1 MTLTLDDVRNKR
13 FRMARKS
20 GYEVL
25 EVDEFVDEVEESF
38 AQLVEENQ
46 NLKKQVEALKAAP
59 PVLLRLL
66 TPWLRLRQFSHP
78 HLGSLLRYRLRC
90 PAAIVVTTGKEASA
104 AVVRLVEMSTEQAE
118 RLVEEATEDANRIR
132 EEANRT
138 AHQLTTDARTRAERV
153 ESEARV
159 NAERLQADAL
169 SRAEK
174 LDREIEGRRG
184 EMFGDLERQRDDL
197 TAAVS
202 ALRNFETAYRTN
214 LTTHLRRQIET
225 LESGRAEPVDVPE
238 VASVGEKNSNGTPG
252 QPGRSSLSEKML
264 QASAVVPATPHA
276 STLCWGTSA
285 SWSHIDQRDRARYG
299 GPCVVVTEWRQS
311 RRQTPADIT
320 TSSEPRKPTDQ
331 LEIDNHGWK
340 FREKSARVVEESAFA
355 AYCLCVTYPFQP
367 CTKKWG
373 AHDHR

>member
-38 AQLVEENQ
+38 AQLIEENQ
-46 NLKKQVEALKAAP
+46 NLKKQIEALKAAP
-59 PVLLRLL
+59 P
-66 TPWLRLRQFSHP
+66 PQQP
-78 HLGSLLRYRLRC
+78 IA
-90 PAAIVVTTGKEASA
+90 PAAPTVQAPQPRQPAPPQTASAQPQSGTIVVTTGKEASA

-159 NAERLQADAL
+159 NAERLQADAH

-174 LDREIEGRRG
+174 LDREIESRRG

-197 TAAVS
+197 TAAVA
-202 ALRNFETAYRTN
+202 ALRNFEAAYRTN
-214 LTTHLRRQIET
+214 LTTHLRKQIET
-225 LESGRAEPVDVPE
+225 LEAGGAEPGEIPDVVRDAKPTE
-238 VASVGEKNSNGTPG
+238 SNSNGISIGQQGEHGGADQPQHRGEAPSYSGSPGSNTPRLDALLG
-252 QPGRSSLSEKML
+252 
-264 QASAVVPATPHA
+264 
-276 STLCWGTSA
+276 
-285 SWSHIDQRDRARYG
+285 DQR
-299 GPCVVVTEWRQS
+299 
-311 RRQTPADIT
+311 
-320 TSSEPRKPTDQ
+320 
-331 LEIDNHGWK
+331 
-340 FREKSARVVEESAFA
+340 
-355 AYCLCVTYPFQP
+355 
-367 CTKKWG
+367 
-373 AHDHR
+373 

>member
-38 AQLVEENQ
+38 AQLLEENQ

-59 PVLLRLL
+59 PPAPAPHTMAPPPTVQ
-66 TPWLRLRQFSHP
+66 PPAPRQ
-78 HLGSLLRYRLRC
+78 
-90 PAAIVVTTGKEASA
+90 PAPAQPPMSGTIVVTTGKEASA

-159 NAERLQADAL
+159 NAERLQADAH

-197 TAAVS
+197 TAAVA

-225 LESGRAEPVDVPE
+225 LESGRAEPVDVPDM
-238 VASVGEKNSNGTPG
+238 ARAAEKSSNGTGG
-252 QPGRSSLSEKML
+252 QQGEQPQRGDAPSFSGGGPSN
-264 QASAVVPATPHA
+264 TPRLDA
-276 STLCWGTSA
+276 LLG
-285 SWSHIDQRDRARYG
+285 DQR
-299 GPCVVVTEWRQS
+299 
-311 RRQTPADIT
+311 
-320 TSSEPRKPTDQ
+320 
-331 LEIDNHGWK
+331 
-340 FREKSARVVEESAFA
+340 
-355 AYCLCVTYPFQP
+355 
-367 CTKKWG
+367 
-373 AHDHR
+373 

>member
-38 AQLVEENQ
+38 AQLLEENQ
-46 NLKKQVEALKAAP
+46 NLKKQVESLKAAP
-59 PVLLRLL
+59 PVA
-66 TPWLRLRQFSHP
+66 TPQTMAPAPPVQPQRQ
-78 HLGSLLRYRLRC
+78 
-90 PAAIVVTTGKEASA
+90 PAPASPPPSGTIVVTTGKEASA

-118 RLVEEATEDANRIR
+118 RLVQEATEDANRIR

-184 EMFGDLERQRDDL
+184 EMFGDLEKQRDNL
-197 TAAVS
+197 TAAVT
-202 ALRNFETAYRTN
+202 ALRNFEAAYRSN
-214 LTTHLRRQIET
+214 LTSHLRTQIES
-225 LESGRAEPVDVPE
+225 LESGRAEPVEVPE
-238 VASVGEKNSNGTPG
+238 MVRELKSGDSTANGTIGG
-252 QPGRSSLSEKML
+252 QQGEHGGVDQPHREDSPSYSGSN
-264 QASAVVPATPHA
+264 TPRLDA
-276 STLCWGTSA
+276 LLG
-285 SWSHIDQRDRARYG
+285 DQR
-299 GPCVVVTEWRQS
+299 
-311 RRQTPADIT
+311 
-320 TSSEPRKPTDQ
+320 
-331 LEIDNHGWK
+331 
-340 FREKSARVVEESAFA
+340 
-355 AYCLCVTYPFQP
+355 
-367 CTKKWG
+367 
-373 AHDHR
+373 

>member
-59 PVLLRLL
+59 PPASAPRTIASPPAVQ
-66 TPWLRLRQFSHP
+66 PPAPRQ
-78 HLGSLLRYRLRC
+78 
-90 PAAIVVTTGKEASA
+90 PAPAQPPMSGTIVVTTGKEASA

-159 NAERLQADAL
+159 NAERLQADAH

-202 ALRNFETAYRTN
+202 ALRNFETAYRSN

-238 VASVGEKNSNGTPG
+238 VARVAEKNSNGIAGQQGEQREDAPSFSGGSSNTPRLDALLG
-252 QPGRSSLSEKML
+252 
-264 QASAVVPATPHA
+264 
-276 STLCWGTSA
+276 
-285 SWSHIDQRDRARYG
+285 DQR
-299 GPCVVVTEWRQS
+299 
-311 RRQTPADIT
+311 
-320 TSSEPRKPTDQ
+320 
-331 LEIDNHGWK
+331 
-340 FREKSARVVEESAFA
+340 
-355 AYCLCVTYPFQP
+355 
-367 CTKKWG
+367 
-373 AHDHR
+373 

>member
-38 AQLVEENQ
+38 AQLIEENQ

-59 PVLLRLL
+59 P
-66 TPWLRLRQFSHP
+66 PHP
-78 HLGSLLRYRLRC
+78 VA
-90 PAAIVVTTGKEASA
+90 PAAPTVQAPPPPRQPAPPPQPQSGTIVVTTGKEASA

-174 LDREIEGRRG
+174 LDREIESRRG

-197 TAAVS
+197 TAAVAS
-202 ALRNFETAYRTN
+202 LRNFETAYRTN
-214 LTTHLRRQIET
+214 LTSHLRKQIES
-225 LESGRAEPVDVPE
+225 LEGGRAEPVDIPDVVRERKPAE
-238 VASVGEKNSNGTPG
+238 GHSNGIGSPQHG
-252 QPGRSSLSEKML
+252 EHG
-264 QASAVVPATPHA
+264 AT
-276 STLCWGTSA
+276 
-285 SWSHIDQRDRARYG
+285 DQREDAPSYSG
-299 GPCVVVTEWRQS
+299 GS
-311 RRQTPADIT
+311 GSNTPRLDALLG
-320 TSSEPRKPTDQ
+320 DQ
-331 LEIDNHGWK
+331 
-340 FREKSARVVEESAFA
+340 R
-355 AYCLCVTYPFQP
+355 
-367 CTKKWG
+367 
-373 AHDHR
+373 

>member
-38 AQLVEENQ
+38 AQLIEENQ

-59 PVLLRLL
+59 P
-66 TPWLRLRQFSHP
+66 PHP
-78 HLGSLLRYRLRC
+78 VA
-90 PAAIVVTTGKEASA
+90 PAAPTVQAPPPRQPAPLQPQSGTIVVTTGKEASA

-174 LDREIEGRRG
+174 LDREIESRRG
-184 EMFGDLERQRDDL
+184 ELFGDLERQRDDL
-197 TAAVS
+197 TAAVAS
-202 ALRNFETAYRTN
+202 LRNFETAYRTN
-214 LTTHLRRQIET
+214 LTSHLRKQIES
-225 LESGRAEPVDVPE
+225 LEGGRAEPVDIPDVVRELKPAE
-238 VASVGEKNSNGTPG
+238 GHSNGIGSPQHG
-252 QPGRSSLSEKML
+252 EHG
-264 QASAVVPATPHA
+264 AT
-276 STLCWGTSA
+276 
-285 SWSHIDQRDRARYG
+285 DQREDAPSYSG
-299 GPCVVVTEWRQS
+299 GS
-311 RRQTPADIT
+311 GSNTPRLDALLG
-320 TSSEPRKPTDQ
+320 DQ
-331 LEIDNHGWK
+331 
-340 FREKSARVVEESAFA
+340 R
-355 AYCLCVTYPFQP
+355 
-367 CTKKWG
+367 
-373 AHDHR
+373 

>member
-38 AQLVEENQ
+38 AQLIEENQ
-46 NLKKQVEALKAAP
+46 NLKKQIEALKAAP
-59 PVLLRLL
+59 P
-66 TPWLRLRQFSHP
+66 PQP
-78 HLGSLLRYRLRC
+78 MA
-90 PAAIVVTTGKEASA
+90 PAAPTVQGPPRQPAPPPPPSQSGTIVVTTGKEAST

-184 EMFGDLERQRDDL
+184 EMFGDLEKQRDDL
-197 TAAVS
+197 TAALA
-202 ALRNFETAYRTN
+202 ALRNFEAAYRTN
-214 LTTHLRRQIET
+214 LASHLRRQIET
-225 LESGRAEPVDVPE
+225 LESGRAEPVDMPDVIRELKPTE
-238 VASVGEKNSNGTPG
+238 SSSNGTV
-252 QPGRSSLSEKML
+252 QPGEHGPVDQPQREEAPSFSRGGSP
-264 QASAVVPATPHA
+264 SNTPRLDA
-276 STLCWGTSA
+276 LLG
-285 SWSHIDQRDRARYG
+285 DQR
-299 GPCVVVTEWRQS
+299 
-311 RRQTPADIT
+311 
-320 TSSEPRKPTDQ
+320 
-331 LEIDNHGWK
+331 
-340 FREKSARVVEESAFA
+340 
-355 AYCLCVTYPFQP
+355 
-367 CTKKWG
+367 
-373 AHDHR
+373 

>member
-38 AQLVEENQ
+38 AQLLEENQ

-59 PVLLRLL
+59 P
-66 TPWLRLRQFSHP
+66 
-78 HLGSLLRYRLRC
+78 
-90 PAAIVVTTGKEASA
+90 PAAPAPHTMAPPPTVQPPAPRQPAPAQPPMSGTIVVTTGKEASA

-197 TAAVS
+197 TAAVT

-214 LTTHLRRQIET
+214 LATHLRKQIES
-225 LESGRAEPVDVPE
+225 LESGRVEPIDVPD
-238 VASVGEKNSNGTPG
+238 VARSAENNSNGTAG
-252 QPGRSSLSEKML
+252 QQG
-264 QASAVVPATPHA
+264 
-276 STLCWGTSA
+276 G
-285 SWSHIDQRDRARYG
+285 IDQPQREDAPSFSG
-299 GPCVVVTEWRQS
+299 GGS
-311 RRQTPADIT
+311 SNTPRLDALLG
-320 TSSEPRKPTDQ
+320 DQ
-331 LEIDNHGWK
+331 
-340 FREKSARVVEESAFA
+340 R
-355 AYCLCVTYPFQP
+355 
-367 CTKKWG
+367 
-373 AHDHR
+373 

>member
-38 AQLVEENQ
+38 AQLIEENQ
-46 NLKKQVEALKAAP
+46 NLKKQIEALKAAP
-59 PVLLRLL
+59 P
-66 TPWLRLRQFSHP
+66 PQQP
-78 HLGSLLRYRLRC
+78 IA
-90 PAAIVVTTGKEASA
+90 PAAPTVQAPQPRQPAPPQTASAQPQSGTIVVTTGKEASA

-159 NAERLQADAL
+159 NAERLQADAH

-174 LDREIEGRRG
+174 LDREIESRRG

-197 TAAVS
+197 TAAVT
-202 ALRNFETAYRTN
+202 ALRNFEAAYRTN
-214 LTTHLRRQIET
+214 LTTHLRKQIET
-225 LESGRAEPVDVPE
+225 LEAGRAEPGEIPDVVRDAKPTE
-238 VASVGEKNSNGTPG
+238 SNSNGISIGQQGEHGGADQPQHRGEAPSYSGSAGSNTPRLDALLG
-252 QPGRSSLSEKML
+252 
-264 QASAVVPATPHA
+264 
-276 STLCWGTSA
+276 
-285 SWSHIDQRDRARYG
+285 DQR
-299 GPCVVVTEWRQS
+299 
-311 RRQTPADIT
+311 
-320 TSSEPRKPTDQ
+320 
-331 LEIDNHGWK
+331 
-340 FREKSARVVEESAFA
+340 
-355 AYCLCVTYPFQP
+355 
-367 CTKKWG
+367 
-373 AHDHR
+373 

>member
-1 MTLTLDDVRNKR
+1 MTLTLHDVRNKR

-38 AQLVEENQ
+38 AQLIQENQ
-46 NLKKQVEALKAAP
+46 NLKKQIEALKASP
-59 PVLLRLL
+59 PAKQ
-66 TPWLRLRQFSHP
+66 PIA
-78 HLGSLLRYRLRC
+78 
-90 PAAIVVTTGKEASA
+90 PAAPTVQAPQPRQPAPSQSAMAQPQSGTIVVTTGKEASA

-169 SRAEK
+169 GRAEK
-174 LDREIEGRRG
+174 LDREIESRRG

-197 TAAVS
+197 TAAVG
-202 ALRNFETAYRTN
+202 ALRNFEAAYRNN

-225 LESGRAEPVDVPE
+225 LESGRAEPGEVPDMVRDIKPSE
-238 VASVGEKNSNGTPG
+238 SSSNGTG
-252 QPGRSSLSEKML
+252 AGEHGGTDQPQREGAPSYSGGGSN
-264 QASAVVPATPHA
+264 TPRLDA
-276 STLCWGTSA
+276 LLG
-285 SWSHIDQRDRARYG
+285 DQR
-299 GPCVVVTEWRQS
+299 
-311 RRQTPADIT
+311 
-320 TSSEPRKPTDQ
+320 
-331 LEIDNHGWK
+331 
-340 FREKSARVVEESAFA
+340 
-355 AYCLCVTYPFQP
+355 
-367 CTKKWG
+367 
-373 AHDHR
+373 

>member
-38 AQLVEENQ
+38 AQLLEENL
-46 NLKKQVEALKAAP
+46 NLKKQVEALKSAP
-59 PVLLRLL
+59 PVAAPAPQ
-66 TPWLRLRQFSHP
+66 TIAPPPTVQPPPPRQP
-78 HLGSLLRYRLRC
+78 V
-90 PAAIVVTTGKEASA
+90 PAQQPMSGTIVVTTGKEASA

-159 NAERLQADAL
+159 NAERLQADAH

-184 EMFGDLERQRDDL
+184 EMFGDLEKQRDDL
-197 TAAVS
+197 TAAVA
-202 ALRNFETAYRTN
+202 ALRSFEAAYRTN
-214 LTTHLRRQIET
+214 LTSHLREQIEA
-225 LESGRAEPVDVPE
+225 LESGRAEPVDVPD
-238 VASVGEKNSNGTPG
+238 VMGELKQTENNANGTP
-252 QPGRSSLSEKML
+252 QPGELSGADQPQREE
-264 QASAVVPATPHA
+264 APSFSGGGSPSNTPRLDA
-276 STLCWGTSA
+276 LLG
-285 SWSHIDQRDRARYG
+285 DQR
-299 GPCVVVTEWRQS
+299 
-311 RRQTPADIT
+311 
-320 TSSEPRKPTDQ
+320 
-331 LEIDNHGWK
+331 
-340 FREKSARVVEESAFA
+340 
-355 AYCLCVTYPFQP
+355 
-367 CTKKWG
+367 
-373 AHDHR
+373 

>member
-38 AQLVEENQ
+38 AQLLEENQ
-46 NLKKQVEALKAAP
+46 NLKKQVEALKSAP
-59 PVLLRLL
+59 PVAAPAPQ
-66 TPWLRLRQFSHP
+66 TMAPPPTVQPPPPRQP
-78 HLGSLLRYRLRC
+78 V
-90 PAAIVVTTGKEASA
+90 PAQQPMSGTIVVTTGKEASA

-159 NAERLQADAL
+159 NAERLQADAH

-197 TAAVS
+197 TASVA
-202 ALRNFETAYRTN
+202 ALRSFEAAYRTN
-214 LTTHLRRQIET
+214 LTSHLRKQIET
-225 LESGRAEPVDVPE
+225 LESGRSEPVDVPD
-238 VASVGEKNSNGTPG
+238 VMGELKQTENNANGTA
-252 QPGRSSLSEKML
+252 QPAELGGADQPQREDAPSFSGGGSP
-264 QASAVVPATPHA
+264 SNTPRLDA
-276 STLCWGTSA
+276 LLG
-285 SWSHIDQRDRARYG
+285 DQR
-299 GPCVVVTEWRQS
+299 
-311 RRQTPADIT
+311 
-320 TSSEPRKPTDQ
+320 
-331 LEIDNHGWK
+331 
-340 FREKSARVVEESAFA
+340 
-355 AYCLCVTYPFQP
+355 
-367 CTKKWG
+367 
-373 AHDHR
+373 

>member
-38 AQLVEENQ
+38 AQLIEENQ

-59 PVLLRLL
+59 P
-66 TPWLRLRQFSHP
+66 PHP
-78 HLGSLLRYRLRC
+78 VA
-90 PAAIVVTTGKEASA
+90 PAAPTVQAPPPPRQPSPPQPQSGTIVVTTGKEASS

-174 LDREIEGRRG
+174 LDREIENRRG

-197 TAAVS
+197 TAAVAS
-202 ALRNFETAYRTN
+202 LRNFETAYRTN
-214 LTTHLRRQIET
+214 LTSHLRKQIES
-225 LESGRAEPVDVPE
+225 LEGGRAEPVDIPDAVRELKPAE
-238 VASVGEKNSNGTPG
+238 GRSNGIGSPQQG
-252 QPGRSSLSEKML
+252 DHG
-264 QASAVVPATPHA
+264 AA
-276 STLCWGTSA
+276 
-285 SWSHIDQRDRARYG
+285 DQREDAPSYSG
-299 GPCVVVTEWRQS
+299 GS
-311 RRQTPADIT
+311 GSNTPRLDALLG
-320 TSSEPRKPTDQ
+320 DQ
-331 LEIDNHGWK
+331 
-340 FREKSARVVEESAFA
+340 R
-355 AYCLCVTYPFQP
+355 
-367 CTKKWG
+367 
-373 AHDHR
+373 